1 MISGFFAVKGGPMSH
16 YFQEDKN
23 LNHDIRKK
31 EIIIN
36 ETRFEFFTDRGV
48 FSKENLDFGTRQLL
62 KHIDVGLDTKTIID
76 MGCGYGP
83 IGIYLAKRY
92 PDVHVFMYDI
102 NQRAVELAMKN
113 SKLNQINNTTISKS
127 YLFDQ
132 VTEQVDLIISNPP
145 IRAGKEVV
153 FKLYEQSYEH
163 LLSGGSFYCVIQK
176 KQGAPSTYAKLEQL
190 FSNCVIVA
198 KEKGYWILLAKKG

>member
-1 MISGFFAVKGGPMSH
+1 MSH
-16 YFQEDKN
+16 YFKEDKN

-31 EIIIN
+31 EIFIN

-62 KHIDVGLDTKTIID
+62 KYIDVASDVKTIID

-83 IGIYLAKRY
+83 IGIYLAKLN
-92 PDVHVFMYDI
+92 PSAHVFMYDI
-102 NQRAVELAMKN
+102 NMRAVELAIKN
-113 SKLNQINNTTISKS
+113 SELNQINNLTISKS

-132 VTEQVDLIISNPP
+132 VTDQVDLIVSNPP

-163 LLSGGSFYCVIQK
+163 LISGGSFYCVIQK
-176 KQGAPSTYAKLEQL
+176 KQGAPSTFAKLEQL

-198 KEKGYWILLAKKG
+198 KEKGYWVLLAKKG